1 MDFTEMK
8 GYKGIRSAIDFEK
21 AYDFLSFDFLL
32 TPLDLFGF
40 GVSIISWT
48 MTSFY
53 SIFNVKRG
61 VCQGD
66 PLSPSLFIIVL
77 ELLAIFIRNNRQI
90 N

>member
-8 GYKGIRSAIDFEK
+8 EYEGIRSAMDFKK
-21 AYDFLSFDFLL
+21 AYNFLSFDFLL
-32 TPLDLFGF
+32 TSLDLFGF
-40 GVSIISWT
+40 GVSFISWT

-53 SIFNVKRG
+53 SIFNVKRRFR
-61 VCQGD
+61 QGD

-77 ELLAIFIRNNRQI
+77 ELLAISIRNNRQI